1 MIVVSDTTPLIS
13 LMKASRL
20 EVLQQLFGQVL
31 IPTAVFDELTSNES
45 FREEAQQ
52 IRDCPYIRV
61 VSVSETKAV
70 DVLRRSTGLD
80 LGESEAIVYADDNKA
95 QVLLMDEAKGRQVA
109 KAMGLFI
116 MGTIG
121 VLLAA
126 FDEKILSAADVK
138 EALHRLKQ
146 SNRRIS
152 DSLIQAAL
160 EKLNSI

>member
-20 EVLQQLFGQVL
+20 DVLQQLFGEVL
-31 IPTAVFDELTSNES
+31 IPTAVFNELTSNES
-45 FREEAQQ
+45 FQEEAQQ
-52 IRDCPYIRV
+52 IRNCPFIRV

-80 LGESEAIVYADDNKA
+80 LGESEAIVFADDNNA
-95 QVLLMDEAKGRQVA
+95 NVLLMDEAKGRQVA

-116 MGTIG
+116 MGTVG

-126 FDEKILSAADVK
+126 FDEKVLSAEDVK
-138 EALHRLKQ
+138 AALQRLRQ
-146 SNRRIS
+146 ANRRIS

-160 EKLNSI
+160 EKLD

>member
-20 EVLQQLFGQVL
+20 EVLQQLFGEVL

-45 FREEAQQ
+45 FQEEAQL

-70 DVLRRSTGLD
+70 DILRRSTGLD

>member
-20 EVLQQLFGQVL
+20 DVLQQLFGEVL
-31 IPTAVFDELTSNES
+31 IPTAVFNELTSNES
-45 FREEAQQ
+45 FQEEAQQ
-52 IRDCPYIRV
+52 IRNCPFIRV

-80 LGESEAIVYADDNKA
+80 LGESEAIVFADDSNA
-95 QVLLMDEAKGRQVA
+95 NVLLMDEAKGRQVA

-116 MGTIG
+116 MGTVG

-126 FDEKILSAADVK
+126 FDEKVLSAEDVK
-138 EALHRLKQ
+138 AALQRLRQ
-146 SNRRIS
+146 ANRRIS

-160 EKLNSI
+160 EKLD

>member
-20 EVLQQLFGQVL
+20 DVLQQLFGEVL
-31 IPTAVFDELTSNES
+31 IPTAVFNELTSNES
-45 FREEAQQ
+45 FQEEAQQ
-52 IRDCPYIRV
+52 IRNCPFIRV
-61 VSVSETKAV
+61 VSVSETKAA

-80 LGESEAIVYADDNKA
+80 LGKSEAIVFADDNNA
-95 QVLLMDEAKGRQVA
+95 NVLLMDEAKGRQVA

-116 MGTIG
+116 MGTVG

-126 FDEKILSAADVK
+126 FDEKVLSAEDVK
-138 EALHRLKQ
+138 AALQRLRQ
-146 SNRRIS
+146 ANRRIS

-160 EKLNSI
+160 EKLD

>member
-20 EVLQQLFGQVL
+20 DVLQQLFGEVL
-31 IPTAVFDELTSNES
+31 IPTAVFNELTSNDS
-45 FREEAQQ
+45 FQEEAQQ
-52 IRDCPYIRV
+52 IRNCPFIRV

-80 LGESEAIVYADDNKA
+80 LGESEAIVFADDNNA
-95 QVLLMDEAKGRQVA
+95 NVLLMDEAKGRQVA

-116 MGTIG
+116 MGTVG

-126 FDEKILSAADVK
+126 FDEKVLSAEDVK
-138 EALHRLKQ
+138 AALQRLRQ
-146 SNRRIS
+146 ANRRIS

-160 EKLNSI
+160 EKLD

>member
-20 EVLQQLFGQVL
+20 DVLQQLFGEVL
-31 IPTAVFDELTSNES
+31 IPTAVFNELTSNES
-45 FREEAQQ
+45 FQEEAQQ
-52 IRDCPYIRV
+52 IRNCPFIRV

-80 LGESEAIVYADDNKA
+80 LGESEAIVFADDNNA
-95 QVLLMDEAKGRQVA
+95 NVLLMDEAKGRQVA

-116 MGTIG
+116 MGTVG

-126 FDEKILSAADVK
+126 FDEKVLSAEDVK
-138 EALHRLKQ
+138 AALQRLRQ
-146 SNRRIS
+146 ANRRIS

-160 EKLNSI
+160 EKID

>member
-116 MGTIG
+116 MGTVG

-126 FDEKILSAADVK
+126 FDEKVLSAEDVK
-138 EALHRLKQ
+138 AALQRLRQ
-146 SNRRIS
+146 ANRRIS

-160 EKLNSI
+160 EKLD